1 MSASPRFRQDLTVS
15 PTEADGVACVD
26 VRDPK
31 TGTNFRLYD
40 FEYQLALQLN
50 GQPVEQVTDWASRT
64 YGADLTADGIKE
76 FASRLGELGFLEA
89 EPPSAATAVTAEI
102 AVAPLLAAAGES
114 DSAVDEWASPQA
126 AKTATFVPDPAML
139 DNAPEPT
146 PVAPMNLA
154 NLAAPDGAPEPIA
167 PEITRQAIAE
177 LPSDALDSEPVAA
190 PPVAPAPPPM
200 PAAPPAAPTAA
211 AAASKSSWAT
221 DLDGALQS
229 NDSPPAVRPAATAT
243 AKSDV
248 ALPPLPGKVAVAPPP
263 GVSERR
269 QPPGPEAVV
278 MSGFAEGAR
287 AKPGRSNRPVVIIV
301 LLVLAAAAGAA
312 YWVSSHRRAAAP
324 PQALRVRVM
333 SPAPTAVYRWFSGR
347 GRVTDYETTTL
358 AFANPG
364 RLAELLPAGTE
375 VAAGDVVGKLAGAS
389 GLETLL
395 AHDRSRVGFY
405 KQLRDSMHAVGNR
418 AEERQ
423 AEVHLAEKEKLVEMA
438 LGGLTK
444 YTIVATEPGE
454 VVETLAKIGT
464 PVVPGAPIAR
474 VKGRLLHGAFE
485 LDADERAVLAKMD
498 FCRVEV
504 VGLGPRAANDLP
516 RGTAAT
522 TAADSSP
529 ADAQVGPR
537 FLDCKPPGDAAAAGN
552 TVEIPLPGD
561 LGLVSGQPL
570 RLARHRYDAV
580 FPVPAGAVVTDGDGK
595 AVWIADRDGTAERRA
610 VTIADVGD
618 DALVTDGLRVGDRG
632 HRRPACR
639 STRRRP
645 RRRPLDQSRRAEAGF
660 AGRSSS
666 RGAGPFEGPD
676 LIARFRSA
684 GARAADRPPRGRSD
698 RRGSRA
704 TSPRRRRR
712 RPTPVARGTC
722 RGRARRCACDRV
734 GARRGW

>member
-1 MSASPRFRQDLTVS
+1 MSASPRFRQDLAVS

-26 VRDPK
+26 VRDPR

-50 GQPVEQVTDWASRT
+50 GQPVDQVTDWASKT
-64 YGADLTADGIKE
+64 YGADLTTDGIKE
-76 FASRLGELGFLEA
+76 FASRLSELGFLEP
-89 EPPSAATAVTAEI
+89 EPTSASTAVTAEI
-102 AVAPLLAAAGES
+102 AVAPILAAAGES
-114 DSAVDEWASPQA
+114 AESAVDEWASPQG

-139 DNAPEPT
+139 DSAPEPT

-154 NLAAPDGAPEPIA
+154 ELAAPEGAPAPIP
-167 PEITRQAIAE
+167 PEITAQAISE

-190 PPVAPAPPPM
+190 PPVAPVA
-200 PAAPPAAPTAA
+200 AAPPARPVAPPAPAAPAA
-211 AAASKSSWAT
+211 AAEAAKSTWAM

-229 NDSPPAVRPAATAT
+229 SDSPPAVSPPAVSPTSP
-243 AKSDV
+243 AKSGV
-248 ALPPLPGKVAVAPPP
+248 ALPSLPGKAAVAPPP
-263 GVSERR
+263 GLDERR

-278 MSGFAEGAR
+278 MSGFAA
-287 AKPGRSNRPVVIIV
+287 AKAVKPGRSKGPLVIVVLVV
-301 LLVLAAAAGAA
+301 LAAAGAA
-312 YWVSSHRRAAAP
+312 AYWVRSHQRVATL

-405 KQLRDSMHAVGNR
+405 KQLRDSMHAEGNR

-438 LGGLTK
+438 LAGLTK
-444 YTIVATEPGE
+444 YTVVASEPGE

-464 PVVPGAPIAR
+464 AVVPGAPIAR

-485 LDADERAVLAKMD
+485 LDAEERATLAKMD

-516 RGTAAT
+516 RGPDQSPA

-537 FLDCKPPGDAAAAGN
+537 FLDCKPPGDVTTAGSK
-552 TVEIPLPGD
+552 VEIPLPGD
-561 LGLVSGQPL
+561 VGLVSGQPL

-580 FPVPAGAVVTDGDGK
+580 FPVPAGALVADGDRK
-595 AVWIADRDGTAERRA
+595 AVWIAERDGTAERRA
-610 VTIADVGD
+610 VSVADVGD
-618 DALVTDGLRVGDRG
+618 DALVTEGLRVGDEVIVD
-632 HRRPACR
+632 P
-639 STRRRP
+639 P
-645 RRRPLDQSRRAEAGF
+645 V
-660 AGRSSS
+660 
-666 RGAGPFEGPD
+666 D
-676 LIARFRSA
+676 LRA
-684 GARAADRPPRGRSD
+684 GARVEAAR
-698 RRGSRA
+698 
-704 TSPRRRRR
+704 
-712 RPTPVARGTC
+712 
-722 RGRARRCACDRV
+722 
-734 GARRGW
+734 

>member
-1 MSASPRFRQDLTVS
+1 MSASPRFRQDLSVS

-31 TGTNFRLYD
+31 TGANFRLYD

-50 GQPVEQVTDWASRT
+50 GQSVDQVTDWASRT
-64 YGADLTADGIKE
+64 YGADLTPDGIKE
-76 FASRLGELGFLEA
+76 FASRLGELGFLEP

-102 AVAPLLAAAGES
+102 AVAPILAAAGES

-139 DNAPEPT
+139 DSAPEPT

-154 NLAAPDGAPEPIA
+154 ALGAPDGAPEPIA

-177 LPSDALDSEPVAA
+177 LPSDALDSEPVSA
-190 PPVAPAPPPM
+190 PTVAPVAPIPPTM
-200 PAAPPAAPTAA
+200 PAAPPAPAAKTAA

-229 NDSPPAVRPAATAT
+229 SDSPPAVRAPAP

-301 LLVLAAAAGAA
+301 LVVLAAAAAA
-312 YWVSSHRRAAAP
+312 GYWVLSHRHAAAP
-324 PQALRVRVM
+324 PQALHVRVI

-375 VAAGDVVGKLAGAS
+375 VAAGDVVAKLAGAS

-405 KQLRDSMHAVGNR
+405 KQLRDSMHAAGNR

-444 YTIVATEPGE
+444 YTVVASEPGE

-474 VKGRLLHGAFE
+474 IKGRLLHGAFE
-485 LDADERAVLAKMD
+485 LDAEERAALAKMD

-504 VGLGPRAANDLP
+504 VGLGPRAANDPP
-516 RGTAAT
+516 RGGAAAT
-522 TAADSSP
+522 ATAADSSP

-552 TVEIPLPGD
+552 IVEIPLPGD

-580 FPVPAGAVVTDGDGK
+580 FPVPAGAVVSEGDRK

-618 DALVTDGLRVGDRG
+618 DALVTDGLRVGDQVIVDPPVDLRAG
-632 HRRPACR
+632 
-639 STRRRP
+639 TRV
-645 RRRPLDQSRRAEAGF
+645 D
-660 AGRSSS
+660 
-666 RGAGPFEGPD
+666 
-676 LIARFRSA
+676 
-684 GARAADRPPRGRSD
+684 AAH
-698 RRGSRA
+698 
-704 TSPRRRRR
+704 
-712 RPTPVARGTC
+712 
-722 RGRARRCACDRV
+722 
-734 GARRGW
+734 

>member
-1 MSASPRFRQDLTVS
+1 MSASPRFRQDLSVS

-31 TGTNFRLYD
+31 TGTSFRLYD

-50 GQPVEQVTDWASRT
+50 GQPVDQVTDWASRT

-89 EPPSAATAVTAEI
+89 EAPSASTAVTAEI
-102 AVAPLLAAAGES
+102 AVAPLLAAAGEP
-114 DSAVDEWASPQA
+114 DSAVDEWASSQA

-154 NLAAPDGAPEPIA
+154 ALAAPDGAPEPIA

-177 LPSDALDSEPVAA
+177 LPSDALDSEPVSA
-190 PPVAPAPPPM
+190 PPVAPTPPPM
-200 PAAPPAAPTAA
+200 PGAPPAPAAQTATSA
-211 AAASKSSWAT
+211 VPKSTWAT

-229 NDSPPAVRPAATAT
+229 SDSPPAVRPPVP
-243 AKSDV
+243 AKSEV

-263 GVSERR
+263 PGLAERR

-287 AKPGRSNRPVVIIV
+287 PKPRRSNRPVVIIV
-301 LLVLAAAAGAA
+301 LVVLAAAAAA
-312 YWVSSHRRAAAP
+312 GYWVWSHQHAGAP
-324 PQALRVRVM
+324 PQALRVRVI

-444 YTIVATEPGE
+444 YTVVASEPGE

-485 LDADERAVLAKMD
+485 LDAEERAALAKMD

-516 RGTAAT
+516 RGAAAT

-537 FLDCKPPGDAAAAGN
+537 LLDCKPPGDAAVAGN
-552 TVEIPLPGD
+552 TIEIPLPGD
-561 LGLVSGQPL
+561 QGLVSGQPL

-580 FPVPAGAVVTDGDGK
+580 FPVPAGAVVTDGERK

-610 VTIADVGD
+610 VTVADVGD
-618 DALVTDGLRVGDRG
+618 DALVTDGLRVGDQVIVDP
-632 HRRPACR
+632 PAELHAG
-639 STRRRP
+639 TRI
-645 RRRPLDQSRRAEAGF
+645 D
-660 AGRSSS
+660 
-666 RGAGPFEGPD
+666 
-676 LIARFRSA
+676 AR
-684 GARAADRPPRGRSD
+684 
-698 RRGSRA
+698 
-704 TSPRRRRR
+704 
-712 RPTPVARGTC
+712 
-722 RGRARRCACDRV
+722 
-734 GARRGW
+734 